1 MSSYEAIAEQEAL
14 LVANITQ
21 RLVDID
27 ACLERINN
35 EWVAEDLVY
44 RFWHQSF
51 KVYLLQ
57 PTTEAIVT
65 LLRELAPGERGLNPW
80 FEEIVKEGT
89 GRKFDMSDND
99 DWVRATRPVID
110 AFFHARYML
119 EMVAKY
125 GKIRNQEE
133 QFIASGWAAV
143 LCLYNL
149 R

>member
-1 MSSYEAIAEQEAL
+1 MSSYEIVAAQEAIL
-14 LVANITQ
+14 TSNINQ
-21 RLVDID
+21 RLADID
-27 ACLERINN
+27 ALLEKVNDK
-35 EWVAEDLVY
+35 WVAEDLVY

-57 PTTEAIVT
+57 PTTEAIVA
-65 LLRELAPGERGLNPW
+65 LLRELAPGELGLNPW

-89 GRKFDMSDND
+89 GRKFDMSDNKN
-99 DWVRATRPVID
+99 WVSATRPVID

>member
-1 MSSYEAIAEQEAL
+1 MK
-14 LVANITQ
+14 
-21 RLVDID
+21 D
-27 ACLERINN
+27 
-35 EWVAEDLVY
+35 
-44 RFWHQSF
+44 
-51 KVYLLQ
+51 
-57 PTTEAIVT
+57 
-65 LLRELAPGERGLNPW
+65 
-80 FEEIVKEGT
+80 GT
-89 GRKFDMSDND
+89 GRKFDMSDKD

-125 GKIRNQEE
+125 GKLRNQEE

>member
-1 MSSYEAIAEQEAL
+1 MSSYEIVAAQEAVL
-14 LVANITQ
+14 TSNINQ
-21 RLVDID
+21 RLADID
-27 ACLERINN
+27 ALLEKVNDK
-35 EWVAEDLVY
+35 WVAEDLVY

-57 PTTEAIVT
+57 PTTEAIVA
-65 LLRELAPGERGLNPW
+65 LLRELAPGELGLNPW

-89 GRKFDMSDND
+89 GRKFDMSDNKN
-99 DWVRATRPVID
+99 WVSATRPVID

>member
-1 MSSYEAIAEQEAL
+1 MSSYEIIVAQEAIL
-14 LVANITQ
+14 TSNIK
-21 RLVDID
+21 RKLADID
-27 ACLERINN
+27 SLLEKVNDK
-35 EWVAEDLVY
+35 WVAEDLVY

-57 PTTEAIVT
+57 PTTEAIVA
-65 LLRELAPGERGLNPW
+65 LLRELAPGDLGLNPW
-80 FEEIVKEGT
+80 FEEIVKDGT
-89 GRKFDMSDND
+89 GRKFDMADNKN
-99 DWVRATRPVID
+99 WVGATRPVID

-125 GKIRNQEE
+125 GKLRNPDE

>member
-1 MSSYEAIAEQEAL
+1 
-14 LVANITQ
+14 
-21 RLVDID
+21 
-27 ACLERINN
+27 
-35 EWVAEDLVY
+35 
-44 RFWHQSF
+44 
-51 KVYLLQ
+51 
-57 PTTEAIVT
+57 
-65 LLRELAPGERGLNPW
+65 
-80 FEEIVKEGT
+80 
-89 GRKFDMSDND
+89 MSDND

-119 EMVAKY
+119 EMVSKY